1 MQRKVFAIVGLVVII
16 IAVVLAIVLLLPHGS
31 SSSYSTTT
39 SSTQAKIAQVGNVKV
54 YYYYPEH
61 YQFGIELNSSSAV
74 KVISAYVEINGHKL
88 ENDSVNIML
97 SPGTN
102 FLVIYIPS
110 NSNVLNG
117 LSKIPITLCLNN
129 GQQGTFYG
137 VLCGCYNCARVG
149 EVGTGY
155 ITELSNG
162 TWELH
167 AKIESNINV
176 NLIGIVFSG
185 EEIPANIQIRPGLN
199 NITVTMGNLTFM
211 PGATYTLSL
220 VLNDGETVTIT
231 AVAE

>member
-54 YYYYPEH
+54 YYYYPEY

-129 GQQGTFYG
+129 GQQVTFYG
-137 VLCGCYNCARVG
+137 ILSGCYNCERVE